1 MNGRKVVFRMFI
13 IHFILY
19 LLSMSLYISMFKDAY
34 WIQTYA
40 KTLRDNPL
48 FEVMSP
54 AAVLEFPQWLYVLPL
69 IGMEMLRKASSE
81 HRKE

>member
-1 MNGRKVVFRMFI
+1 MNGRKVFRMFI
-13 IHFILY
+13 LHFIIN
-19 LLSMSLYISMFKDAY
+19 LLPMSLYISVFKDAY

-81 HRKE
+81 HRKK

>member
-1 MNGRKVVFRMFI
+1 MNGRKVIRMFI
-13 IHFILY
+13 LY
-19 LLSMSLYISMFKDAY
+19 FMSNLLSMSLYISMFKDAY

-69 IGMEMLRKASSE
+69 IGMEMLRKAGSE

>member
-1 MNGRKVVFRMFI
+1 MVLRMFI
-13 IHFILY
+13 LQFVIN

-81 HRKE
+81 HRKK

>member
-1 MNGRKVVFRMFI
+1 
-13 IHFILY
+13 
-19 LLSMSLYISMFKDAY
+19 MSLYISIFKDAY

-69 IGMEMLRKASSE
+69 IGMEMLRKANSE

>member
-1 MNGRKVVFRMFI
+1 M
-13 IHFILY
+13 L
-19 LLSMSLYISMFKDAY
+19 KDVH

-54 AAVLEFPQWLYVLPL
+54 AVVLEFPQWLYVLPQ

-81 HRKE
+81 HRKDKKLSLAMIA